1 MLKNWD
7 FDEIVDRNGTAAMKW
22 EPSILTAIFG
32 TGKENLLPLWVA
44 DMDFKSP
51 TVVRQAMEKR
61 LAHQIYGYS
70 LIDPSYFPA
79 LISWYQRRHQW
90 DINEKWILTTPGV
103 VPAINYI
110 IQSFS
115 KPGDK
120 IIIQTPVY
128 YPFAR
133 AIQSNGRRILEN
145 PLQIVGDHYQ
155 MDFAD
160 LEKKAK
166 DPRVKA
172 AILCSPHNPVGRVW
186 TREELET
193 FGNICIKN
201 NILIVS
207 DEIHC
212 DLIMPGFKHTCFP
225 TISETFAQN
234 SITGLAASKTFN
246 LAGLQQSSIV
256 IPNTG
261 LRQELFNYIENIG
274 FGNAIGGTLFGA
286 IGAAAAY
293 NGAEAWLDDLLVYLQ
308 GNFTYFKTV
317 METQLPGVKVYD
329 LQGTYLAWVDF
340 RNIGLDCKKMT
351 SILEEDANVALDHG
365 NWFGENGA
373 GFERVNIACP
383 RAILTK
389 AAEAVVSAIK
399 NYMENHDEGYL

>member
-1 MLKNWD
+1 MFKDWN
-7 FDEIVDRNGTAAMKW
+7 FDEIIDRNGTAAMKW
-22 EPSILTAIFG
+22 DPGVLTAIFG

-90 DINEKWILTTPGV
+90 RIDEKWILTTPGI

-110 IQSFS
+110 VQCFS
-115 KPGDK
+115 NPGDK
-120 IIIQTPVY
+120 IIIQPPVY

-133 AIQSNGRRILEN
+133 AIQNNGRRILEN
-145 PLQIVGDHYQ
+145 PLKIVGDHYQ

-160 LEKKAK
+160 LENKAK

-201 NILIVS
+201 NVLIVS

-212 DLIMPGFKHTCFP
+212 DLILPGFKHTCFP

-234 SITGLAASKTFN
+234 AITGIAASKTFN
-246 LAGLQQSSIV
+246 LAGLQQSSVI

-261 LRQELFNYIENIG
+261 LRQALFNYIENLG
-274 FGNAIGGTLFGA
+274 FANSIGGTLFGA
-286 IGAAAAY
+286 ISAAAAY
-293 NGAEAWLDDLLVYLQ
+293 DGAEPWLDDLLVYLQ
-308 GNFTYFKTV
+308 DNFTYFKTY
-317 METQLPGVKVYD
+317 METQLPGVTVYD

-340 RNIGLDCKKMT
+340 RNIGLDDKKMT
-351 SILEEDANVALDHG
+351 TILEEDAHVALDHG
-365 NWFGENGA
+365 EWFGENGI
-373 GFERVNIACP
+373 GFERFNLACP
-383 RAILTK
+383 RSILTK

-399 NYMENHDEGYL
+399 NHTANHP